1 MTGPVQERDQ
11 VISINKRDFLLGCA
25 AATLPSRVLAQAG
38 PRKIGFVSWFAP
50 ELAKH
55 AEEFRAGMRSFG
67 YVEGRDVVIEA
78 HFTNGDRGRT
88 VDVVRKL
95 VREGV
100 QIFVVAATP
109 AIAVAKQETEGLP
122 IVVAAVSDPIAAG
135 FAESLPRPGGRL
147 TGRTMFGPDLAG
159 KRIELL
165 KEIRPELRTVA
176 FLGSSTDSN
185 TVMFV
190 RGTQHGAEQRGLK
203 LLVHLVEG
211 PGALNDA
218 VFENMRRD
226 DAEAVIVQPIFSGHQ
241 QRIVPL
247 ATRAGLP
254 VIADWAIFAEA
265 GAVLTYG
272 IDDLAQVRRAAYF
285 VDRRRREPRRLAY
298 RAADRDE
305 ARDQCRCG
313 QTVWLDGAA
322 LAHRPRRRGDR
333 VVMVEGA
340 IPSAVRGLAAFGG
353 SPPRRKRRRRIT

>member
-1 MTGPVQERDQ
+1 
-11 VISINKRDFLLGCA
+11 
-25 AATLPSRVLAQAG
+25 
-38 PRKIGFVSWFAP
+38 
-50 ELAKH
+50 
-55 AEEFRAGMRSFG
+55 
-67 YVEGRDVVIEA
+67 
-78 HFTNGDRGRT
+78 
-88 VDVVRKL
+88 
-95 VREGV
+95 
-100 QIFVVAATP
+100 
-109 AIAVAKQETEGLP
+109 
-122 IVVAAVSDPIAAG
+122 
-135 FAESLPRPGGRL
+135 
-147 TGRTMFGPDLAG
+147 
-159 KRIELL
+159 
-165 KEIRPELRTVA
+165 
-176 FLGSSTDSN
+176 
-185 TVMFV
+185 MFV

-211 PGALNDA
+211 PGALNDF

-265 GAVLTYG
+265 GAVLTHC
-272 IDDLAQVRRAAYF
+272 IDDLAQMRRAAYF
-285 VDRRRREPRRLAY
+285 VDRIFKGASPAY